1 MLKKKNHRDQ
11 SSFFFFLKKN
21 IFNTQQNRMKRNNY
35 LRIEHSLQVKFT
47 LIFKEEKH
55 GCLT

>member
-1 MLKKKNHRDQ
+1 MLKKKIIEIKVL
-11 SSFFFFLKKN
+11 FFFLKKN

-35 LRIEHSLQVKFT
+35 LRIKHSLQVKFT